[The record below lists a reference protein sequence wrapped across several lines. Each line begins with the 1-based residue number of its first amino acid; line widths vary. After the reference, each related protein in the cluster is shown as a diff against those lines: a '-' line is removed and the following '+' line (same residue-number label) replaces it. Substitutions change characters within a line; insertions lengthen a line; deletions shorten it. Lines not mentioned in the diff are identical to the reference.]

1 MGIRLNWGDYMRGT
15 GLTKAM
21 VMALPAG
28 GACVVVHCAA
38 MAHYVKQMI
47 RDLRGPDVLKQTN
60 VIVVSRIGDT
70 HKLCGLIVP
79 TFVDHAFWSFAVDGL
94 SREVDDM
101 VRGINVRFPVVA

>member
-1 MGIRLNWGDYMRGT
+1 
-15 GLTKAM
+15 M
-21 VMALPAG
+21 VMALPAD

-47 RDLRGPDVLKQTN
+47 HDLRGADVFTN
-60 VIVVSRIGDT
+60 TKVTVVSHLGDT
-70 HKLCGLIVP
+70 HRLCGLIVP